1 MNDRHAQST
10 LRQLQVFFRAP
21 RYWMTVFVVVLVFT
35 ITGPFGTLSSM
46 PLLQRF
52 SFWML
57 LHGMAFAIA
66 SLFAVAADGLLAA
79 HLPSRLFRMLIGAA
93 LAAIPIGV
101 GVSLLQ
107 AGFMG
112 DAITQAEIL
121 HQMAISLPLCITL
134 CLLTYLTTSAAADTA
149 RPDAPA
155 LNETPQHL
163 DEEHDEPS
171 PPPATSS
178 AAPPAILARL
188 KPDHRGRLLRLSVED
203 HYTQVVTTRGRE
215 LVLLRFADAL
225 NETGETAGRRIHRS
239 HWVADAHVKSL
250 IRQNGKLFVVTL
262 DGTHIPVSRPYEAE
276 IRAAFASD
284 AAVKLPTETVR

>member
-1 MNDRHAQST
+1 VNDRHAQST

-57 LHGMAFAIA
+57 LHGMAFSIA

-93 LAAIPIGV
+93 LAAIPIGL

-149 RPDAPA
+149 RPAASTPA
-155 LNETPQHL
+155 HL
-163 DEEHDEPS
+163 DEEHGEPS
-171 PPPATSS
+171 PPPASS
-178 AAPPAILARL
+178 CAAPPAILARL

-203 HYTQVVTTRGRE
+203 HYTQVVTARGRE

-239 HWVADAHVKSL
+239 HWVADAYVKSL

-262 DGTHIPVSRPYEAE
+262 DDTQIPVSRPYEAE

-284 AAVKLPTETVR
+284 AGVKLPTETVR